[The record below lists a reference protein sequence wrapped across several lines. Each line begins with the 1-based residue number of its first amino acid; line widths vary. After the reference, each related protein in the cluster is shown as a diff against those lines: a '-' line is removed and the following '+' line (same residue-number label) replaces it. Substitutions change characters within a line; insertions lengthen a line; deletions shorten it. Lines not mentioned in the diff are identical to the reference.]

1 MLEVVDMST
10 HGEPKD
16 AVTAALAELG
26 RPQPVGDR
34 DLELGS
40 SVLGSFRAAQRRRA
54 RWRIGAGV
62 GLAAAA
68 AVVLSWAVI
77 PRLADRS
84 LEVSQGEFLVQ
95 QERVADGAKV
105 AVGEWVEATETPA
118 CLEVGRRRVCGEKG
132 SRLRVVDDGTVEL
145 ARGRLQVDAGLVVV
159 TPIGEVR
166 STGDGLELA
175 LDDLGQ
181 SIVLGDTPAVLV
193 QDGHSIALAPGA
205 RAGAAGLVAAPTT
218 APTPPEVEPTVV
230 IDDDDAN
237 ETDREPTVARPKPS
251 KPTPAVVEPPGEML
265 SAARE
270 LAGRGKL
277 AAAATAYQRL
287 IDAHP
292 GSSEARA
299 ALVSLG
305 RVQADRGRH
314 AAALSAFSRYIAGGA
329 GPLGEEAHFGK
340 VQALHALGRAAER
353 DRAVD
358 AMAAAHPRSVYLAK
372 ARALA
377 GN

>member
-1 MLEVVDMST
+1 MLEVVDMNP
-10 HGEPKD
+10 HDEPTD
-16 AVTAALAELG
+16 AVTDALAEMG
-26 RPQPVGDR
+26 RPQAIGDR
-34 DLELGS
+34 DHEIAA
-40 SVLGSFRAAQRRRA
+40 SVLGTFRAAQRRRA

-77 PRLADRS
+77 PQLADRS
-84 LEVSQGEFLVQ
+84 LQVSQGEFLVQ
-95 QERVADGAKV
+95 QERVADGSKV

-118 CLEVGRRRVCGEKG
+118 CLQVGRRSVCGEKG
-132 SRLRVVDDGTVEL
+132 SRLRVVDDDTVEL
-145 ARGRLQVDAGLVVV
+145 ARGRLKVDAGLVVL

-166 STGDGLELA
+166 STGDGIELV
-175 LDDLGQ
+175 LDAAGET
-181 SIVLGDTPAVLV
+181 IVLGDTPAVLV
-193 QDGHSIALAPGA
+193 QDGDEVALAPGA
-205 RAGAAGLVAAPTT
+205 TANASGLVASPTMPDTADVEPPIVIADDDDDREPAIVRSKPSKPAAPTT
-218 APTPPEVEPTVV
+218 EP
-230 IDDDDAN
+230 AG
-237 ETDREPTVARPKPS
+237 A
-251 KPTPAVVEPPGEML
+251 ML

-277 AAAATAYQRL
+277 AQAATAYQRL

-305 RVQADRGRH
+305 RVQADRGKH
-314 AAALSAFSRYIAGGA
+314 GAALAAFSRYIAGGP

-340 VQALHALGRAAER
+340 VGALHALGRAADR
-353 DRAVD
+353 DRAVE

-377 GN
+377 GR